1 MAGSYLVEENVEHF
15 GTCEGHVQPVFLK
28 FQGERKE
35 RKNLLDQLKRDMNL
49 KRGVTVLGKE
59 MGKQKVFNF
68 TVFSSL
74 DNRKSL

>member
-1 MAGSYLVEENVEHF
+1 
-15 GTCEGHVQPVFLK
+15 
-28 FQGERKE
+28 
-35 RKNLLDQLKRDMNL
+35 MNL